1 MRATYV
7 VAPVLLL
14 ALGACSSTDA
24 SPEAP
29 SPDDPG
35 HAAAA
40 DPSSAAS
47 ALAEAATWNP
57 CADLS
62 AGPVGRSLGVRVTKE
77 TGTADTPRC
86 AFLPTVEGGP
96 TLNVTYTW
104 FDGGFERAWRS
115 MGELDGT
122 VREVDL
128 RGADHA
134 RLVVSTR
141 KQAVLVTG
149 FVQTGDLIETVN
161 AAALAP
167 YDRAAVTAATTN
179 VMATLVEHAPATP
192 KDAAA
197 RG

>member
-1 MRATYV
+1 VRAGHV
-7 VAPVLLL
+7 VTPVLLL

-24 SPEAP
+24 ESP

-35 HAAAA
+35 HATAA

-47 ALAEAATWNP
+47 ALTDAATWNP

-62 AGPVGRSLGVRVTKE
+62 AGPVGRALGARVTKA

-86 AFLPTVEGGP
+86 AFLPAVEGGP

-122 VREVDL
+122 VRE
-128 RGADHA
+128 
-134 RLVVSTR
+134 VVSTR

>member
-1 MRATYV
+1 MRAAYV

-24 SPEAP
+24 ESPSA
-29 SPDDPG
+29 DAPG

-40 DPSSAAS
+40 DPSAAAS
-47 ALAEAATWNP
+47 ALADTPTWNP

-62 AGPVGRSLGVRVTKE
+62 AGPVGRALGARVTKA

-86 AFLPTVEGGP
+86 AFLPAAEGGP

-104 FDGGFERAWRS
+104 FDGGFERAWQS

-128 RGADHA
+128 SGADHA

-141 KQAVLVTG
+141 KEAVLVTG

>member
-1 MRATYV
+1 
-7 VAPVLLL
+7 
-14 ALGACSSTDA
+14 
-24 SPEAP
+24 
-29 SPDDPG
+29 
-35 HAAAA
+35 
-40 DPSSAAS
+40 
-47 ALAEAATWNP
+47 
-57 CADLS
+57 
-62 AGPVGRSLGVRVTKE
+62 
-77 TGTADTPRC
+77 
-86 AFLPTVEGGP
+86 
-96 TLNVTYTW
+96 
-104 FDGGFERAWRS
+104 

-141 KQAVLVTG
+141 KEAVLVTG

-179 VMATLVEHAPATP
+179 VMDTLVEHAPATP
-192 KDAAA
+192 TDAAA

>member
-1 MRATYV
+1 VRAAYV

-14 ALGACSSTDA
+14 ALGGCSSLDAGSPDA
-24 SPEAP
+24 S
-29 SPDDPG
+29 G
-35 HAAAA
+35 HS
-40 DPSSAAS
+40 DVSTAAS
-47 ALAEAATWNP
+47 ALA
-57 CADLS
+57 DL
-62 AGPVGRSLGVRVTKE
+62 AEGQVGRALGARVRKE
-77 TGTADTPRC
+77 TGSLDTPRC
-86 AFLPTVEGGP
+86 AFLPEQKGGP

-104 FDGGFERAWRS
+104 FTGGFERAWRS
-115 MGELDGT
+115 MGELDGV
-122 VREVDL
+122 VRELDL

-141 KQAVLVTG
+141 KEAVLVTG
-149 FVQTGDLIETVN
+149 FAQTGDLIETVN